1 MTEELDDFVRGLP
14 KAELHVHM
22 EGTLEPELMF
32 QLAARNGVS
41 LPYASVEE
49 TRRAY
54 EFTDLQ
60 SFLDILYQ
68 GAAVLRTDEDFCDLM
83 AAYLDR
89 AIADGVKRAEI
100 FFDPQA
106 HTVRGVSFDRLIS
119 GFAAAQ
125 RDRGDRISTGL
136 ILCFLR
142 HLSEEDAFDT
152 LKEAE
157 PFLDQIIAV
166 GLDSSEIGYPPDR
179 FERVFTQARKMGLR
193 TVAHAG
199 EEGPPE
205 YIWAA
210 LDVLGAERIDHGVRC
225 LEDPA
230 LVERL
235 VKEQIPLTVCPQ
247 SNLKLKVVERMEEHP
262 LLRMLE
268 RGLKVSINSD
278 DPAYFGGYVADNY
291 LTIANALGAS
301 REALRALA
309 VNSLE
314 SAF

>member
-1 MTEELDDFVRGLP
+1 
-14 KAELHVHM
+14 
-22 EGTLEPELMF
+22 
-32 QLAARNGVS
+32 
-41 LPYASVEE
+41 
-49 TRRAY
+49 
-54 EFTDLQ
+54 
-60 SFLDILYQ
+60 
-68 GAAVLRTDEDFCDLM
+68 M

-152 LKEAE
+152 LKQAE